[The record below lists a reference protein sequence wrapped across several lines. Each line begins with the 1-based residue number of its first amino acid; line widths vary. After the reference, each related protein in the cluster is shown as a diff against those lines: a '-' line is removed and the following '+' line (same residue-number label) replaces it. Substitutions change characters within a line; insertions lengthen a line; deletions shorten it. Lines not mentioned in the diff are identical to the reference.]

1 MAEKRMF
8 SQKIVESDDFLDMPC
23 SAQSLYFHLN
33 MNADDDGFVNNARS
47 VARAV
52 RSSAEDL
59 NLLIEERFVLSFDN
73 CIVIKHWRM
82 HNTLRKDRYKP
93 TQYQDEFAMLA
104 IKENGGYTEYENI
117 GNQVATKRQPLG
129 NQMATQISID
139 KNSLEEISIEEC
151 NEDDS
156 DESVAEKKPKT
167 DYKSIVDLYNSI
179 CTSFPSVRSLSEA
192 RKKAIK
198 ARLNTYTVDDFKQL
212 FENAEAS
219 SFLKGDNNRKWS
231 ATFDWLIADSNMAKV
246 LDGNYANKDM
256 KATSFD
262 ANDFFS
268 AALDRSRREMGVS
281 PRSAIERAAA
291 ERMDGSESA
300 KTAADDPV
308 IMEKAEALKNKIA
321 SF

>member
-33 MNADDDGFVNNARS
+33 MRADDDGFVNNARS
-47 VARAV
+47 ITRAV
-52 RSSAEDL
+52 GSSADDL
-59 NLLIEERFVLSFDN
+59 KLLIAKRFVLSFDN
-73 CIVIKHWRM
+73 CIAIKHWRM

-93 TQYQDEFAMLA
+93 TQYQDEFAVLTV
-104 IKENGGYTEYENI
+104 KENGAYTDSENL
-117 GNQVATKRQPLG
+117 GNQVATTWQPNG
-129 NQMATQISID
+129 NQVATQISID
-139 KNSLEEISIEEC
+139 KKSLEEISIEEC
-151 NEDDS
+151 NKDDS

-167 DYKSIVDLYNSI
+167 DYQSIVDLYNTI
-179 CTSFPSVRSLSEA
+179 CVSFPSVRSLSDA

-198 ARLNTYTVDDFKQL
+198 ARMNTYTVDDFKQL

-262 ANDFFS
+262 ANDFFN
-268 AALDRSRREMGVS
+268 AALERSRREMGVS

-291 ERMDGSESA
+291 DRMDGSESA

-308 IMEKAEALKNKIA
+308 IMEKAEALKNMIA
-321 SF
+321 SG